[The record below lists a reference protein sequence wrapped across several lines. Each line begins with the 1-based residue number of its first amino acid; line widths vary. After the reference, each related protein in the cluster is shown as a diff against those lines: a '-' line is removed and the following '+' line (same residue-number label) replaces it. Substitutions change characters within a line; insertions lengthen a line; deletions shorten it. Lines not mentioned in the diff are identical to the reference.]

1 MRGKIPAGK
10 NPQNFRFWNFG
21 FSMGGAPIKVII
33 TGYSWILYFQLFWPI
48 LFSNCL
54 KNLANFNFGTHIIFI
69 GNIVFFFESNHW
81 KDAKFWGAGCS
92 PIWSSFRI
100 YQVFHCLILFQFVRF
115 TKFIEIRFLKSTLR
129 KFQTSAKFQFDW
141 HIYNFDVFEDVDW
154 KEDDEN
160 IGSHHI
166 IVFNEVCLLA
176 LLIWSENA
184 PEKAFFEEKLEIFG
198 QNWCFF

>member
-33 TGYSWILYFQLFWPI
+33 TGYSWILYFDQFGFPI
-48 LFSNCL
+48 AL

-69 GNIVFFFESNHW
+69 GHIIFFESNHW

-100 YQVFHCLILFQFVRF
+100 YQVFYCLILFQFVRF

-129 KFQTSAKFQFDW
+129 KFQTSAKLQFDW
-141 HIYNFDVFEDVDW
+141 HIYNFDVFEDLEW
-154 KEDDEN
+154 KENDKN
-160 IGSHHI
+160 IGSHNV

-176 LLIWSENA
+176 LLIWSEKCSRESVFRRKNRNFWA
-184 PEKAFFEEKLEIFG
+184 KLMVF
-198 QNWCFF
+198 